1 MYNNRFYKPGYAIA
15 EVLLAMVIISV
26 SFLQLS
32 QSLGNVMDAAK
43 ENIFVTRAINIANST
58 MEEVMAQSFDEK
70 GSEAGGYALEF
81 DGIDDY
87 ILLPEVIDIGSTSST
102 VSMWVKVP
110 VVGEGNLTADERVG
124 ILLGIGRYSPKPNA
138 NWEIHDDGQIR
149 ILWNEAEKD
158 LFGSSD
164 LRDGKWHHIAFV
176 RNTSNNS
183 LKGYVDG
190 VAEIDENDDGTN
202 ITFSDAFY
210 IGSDYRQDGASK
222 KPFHGLIDELQ
233 IWDIARTQAQI
244 IADYK
249 TGIPNPFSNSNLKLY
264 LRMNSGIGSIAYDHS
279 SNMVHSPITSATWT
293 DESSSWSITLGT
305 EGETSWSEYD
315 DVDDFHTVSFKD
327 SDYTGLDAG
336 SNNFS
341 GLGGRVYVKYISLNG
356 GSGTSGDP
364 YTFNDSVTP
373 TDYKQITV
381 KVGIPGT
388 TDSTQI
394 DAIKS
399 AKVDQG
405 YGLTFSP
412 YGL

>member
-176 RNTSNNS
+176 RDVDNNL

-293 DESSSWSITLGT
+293 DESKSWSTILGT
-305 EGETSWSEYD
+305 EGEASWSEYD
-315 DVDDFHTVSFKD
+315 DVDDFNSATPVPDDIYYDIVAKAGITKTITV
-327 SDYTGLDAG
+327 
-336 SNNFS
+336 
-341 GLGGRVYVKYISLNG
+341 VYVDINP
-356 GSGTSGDP
+356 TTWAVTNP
-364 YTFNDSVTP
+364 SVSPP

-381 KVGIPGT
+381 RVDIPGG
-388 TDSTQI
+388 DSYAQLR
-394 DAIKS
+394 AIKS
-399 AKVDQG
+399 AKTIQN
-405 YGLTFSP
+405 YTLKYSP
-412 YGL
+412 YGD